1 MERKSIDNE
10 KVNKIRT
17 ANNKV
22 SKELPPRP
30 IPKSQ
35 LIQNQIDSNET
46 LQVKLLVI
54 LEKRNEI
61 ELEKLNLFKE
71 ERKENLESKKNSLE
85 Y

>member
-10 KVNKIRT
+10 KVNKIPT